1 MKRLFLIYLYLKI
14 VLNVFVILEL
24 PKTRPEIRGGLPDN
38 NYKPGDT
45 LNLTCVSAPSNPPAT
60 LEWKLNGQ
68 SVSHHGLKRISL

>member
-1 MKRLFLIYLYLKI
+1 ML
-14 VLNVFVILEL
+14 FVILEL

-60 LEWKLNGQ
+60 LEWKLNEQ
-68 SVSHHGLKRISL
+68 SVSHHGWKRISL